1 MNKNMNKPK
10 NYLLLQFI
18 SLFIVMLLTGCSP
31 FNIGHD
37 FDVQSFE
44 NIAKVGKTTKAQV
57 LNKIGKPKST
67 GISLN
72 KDGERLVEWI
82 YFYATGKLTGMDD
95 ARLKMLQIR
104 FDQNGIMRSYNWS
117 NSDKKI
123 KQSGI

>member
-67 GISLN
+67 GVALN

-95 ARLKMLQIR
+95 AQLKMLQIR

-117 NSDKKI
+117 NSNKK
-123 KQSGI
+123 

>member
-1 MNKNMNKPK
+1 MNKNMNKAK
-10 NYLLLQFI
+10 NYLLLQFM
-18 SLFIVMLLTGCSP
+18 SLFIVILLTGCSP

-44 NIAKVGKTTKAQV
+44 TIAKIGKTTKAQV

-82 YFYATGKLTGMDD
+82 YFHATGKLTGMDD
-95 ARLKMLQIR
+95 AQLKMLQIR

-117 NSDKKI
+117 NSNKK
-123 KQSGI
+123 